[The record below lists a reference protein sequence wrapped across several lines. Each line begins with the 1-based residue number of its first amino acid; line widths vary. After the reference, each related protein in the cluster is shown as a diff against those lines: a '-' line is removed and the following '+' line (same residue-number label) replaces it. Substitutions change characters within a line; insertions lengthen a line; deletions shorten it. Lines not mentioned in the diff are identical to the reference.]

1 MDLQAGQVSE
11 AQTCLVT
18 SPFHD
23 VPNCCRTEHLNANR
37 MLRARKMAAYI
48 AEKLEPPDPTA
59 EPDPNA
65 LRPDA
70 YIELYCNN
78 QLLPP
83 RTTLAWVKSHIW
95 KGGGGG
101 EMIIQ
106 YKANGRKLIA
116 PYGKDL
122 MYLGPAAIQRANQ
135 LREGGMKPDISTII
149 EPNEP
154 GRPSEA

>member
-1 MDLQAGQVSE
+1 
-11 AQTCLVT
+11 
-18 SPFHD
+18 
-23 VPNCCRTEHLNANR
+23 

-48 AEKLEPPDPTA
+48 AEKLEPPDPMA

-70 YIELYCNN
+70 YIDLYCNN

-83 RTTLAWVKSHIW
+83 RTTLAWMKSHIW

-101 EMIIQ
+101 EMVIQ
-106 YKANGRKLIA
+106 YKANGRKPIT

-135 LREGGMKPDISTII
+135 LREGAMKPGISTLY
-149 EPNEP
+149 
-154 GRPSEA
+154 GSSETGQAA